1 MRRVPLALSTTRS
14 ARPTPIGEMVAE
26 AVADGRFLVLTVPEV
41 LDEIIERAADIDA
54 HIDKLTS

>member
-1 MRRVPLALSTTRS
+1 
-14 ARPTPIGEMVAE
+14 MVAE